1 MSVTL
6 AQDQREALGMLA
18 ASLRGRVESLMQA
31 HGFGVGTLRS
41 LVREGLA
48 TADRGPRTSIR
59 APRSQCFKS
68 PMPGVE
74 QLACNESPAVVGR
87 GSASIHSCSRRR
99 L

>member
-1 MSVTL
+1 LTQFDDKQHAPMSMTL

-48 TADRGPRTSIR
+48 TADRGPAYFNPRTTVTMLQITDAGRR
-59 APRSQCFKS
+59 AI
-68 PMPGVE
+68 G
-74 QLACNESPAVVGR
+74 L
-87 GSASIHSCSRRR
+87 
-99 L
+99 